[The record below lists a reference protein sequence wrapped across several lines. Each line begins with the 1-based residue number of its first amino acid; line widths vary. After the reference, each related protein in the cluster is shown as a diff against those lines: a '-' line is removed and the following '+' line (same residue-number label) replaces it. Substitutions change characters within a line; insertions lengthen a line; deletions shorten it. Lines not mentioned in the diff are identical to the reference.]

1 MSKIRLDK
9 IKIVCTLPDL
19 SGGGAER
26 VMSILIKYLDSSRY
40 EVHLVIGKFIGVNTE
55 NIPNYVIIHELGN
68 LRSNK
73 IIFPLI
79 KVIKKINPDY
89 VIATLG
95 FVNPVVLG
103 KIFFPKK
110 TKIIVRYGNT
120 MGSFLSEIRSNS
132 IILYY
137 FYYFL
142 TQLVNYFSDIII
154 SQCEFMKNDL
164 IQNFHLKSINIQK
177 IVTIYNPIESAKIKQ
192 LSCNNSFSN
201 IDYNTKKGPF
211 LISVGRLEW
220 QKGFDILIKAM
231 SSVKLKYPDF
241 VLTIYG
247 EGKEKESLQKL
258 IFKNGLKNNISL
270 QGYNKNPYY
279 DISKSNLFLIPSRY
293 EGFSNS
299 IIESIALGT
308 PVVATDC
315 PSGVREIIKNGEN
328 GWLCSK
334 NEDEYI
340 SSFSST
346 TLASLDKI
354 NSLNMDIE
362 SKKII
367 AKFGQEIFAD
377 KVDQLIKN
385 NF

>member
-73 IIFPLI
+73 IIFPLT

-132 IILYY
+132 II
-137 FYYFL
+137 
-142 TQLVNYFSDIII
+142 
-154 SQCEFMKNDL
+154 
-164 IQNFHLKSINIQK
+164 
-177 IVTIYNPIESAKIKQ
+177 
-192 LSCNNSFSN
+192 
-201 IDYNTKKGPF
+201 
-211 LISVGRLEW
+211 
-220 QKGFDILIKAM
+220 
-231 SSVKLKYPDF
+231 
-241 VLTIYG
+241 
-247 EGKEKESLQKL
+247 
-258 IFKNGLKNNISL
+258 
-270 QGYNKNPYY
+270 
-279 DISKSNLFLIPSRY
+279 
-293 EGFSNS
+293 
-299 IIESIALGT
+299 
-308 PVVATDC
+308 
-315 PSGVREIIKNGEN
+315 
-328 GWLCSK
+328 
-334 NEDEYI
+334 
-340 SSFSST
+340 
-346 TLASLDKI
+346 
-354 NSLNMDIE
+354 
-362 SKKII
+362 
-367 AKFGQEIFAD
+367 
-377 KVDQLIKN
+377 
-385 NF
+385 